1 MLNRAS
7 SCRVATISWR
17 QSMCDSCFSNPFH
30 DNYTRSTGNGVHVA
44 GHEDDLHAAHL
55 IRSRFTLCR
64 AGIRAEVRWPQRR
77 VSCHRGRVLLP
88 GNRGRYG
95 APNDSKRHP
104 LQELSRPLASGRKLN
119 ALASALARDMFRNR
133 HSLRPAPWSDTA
145 PQIDLSLRL
154 ADFLHQFPAPGC
166 RLRSQDGSS
175 GETVPG

>member
-1 MLNRAS
+1 MQQLAGVNPCVIPASRTLSMTIIPEALVTSCML
-7 SCRVATISWR
+7 
-17 QSMCDSCFSNPFH
+17 QDMK
-30 DNYTRSTGNGVHVA
+30 
-44 GHEDDLHAAHL
+44 DDLYAAHL
-55 IRSRFTLCR
+55 IRSCFTLYR
-64 AGIRAEVRWPQRR
+64 AGIRAEVQWPQRR
-77 VSCHRGRVLLP
+77 VSCHRGRVLFP

-175 GETVPG
+175 GETAPG